1 MKLNKIIYGI
11 LCLTTLN
18 ACSDQMEYKE
28 YSIHPGILPFTTTS
42 GSWKWYSFLSFV
54 FLCSISVFS
63 PFTIVKIYIPKLQE
77 LRCDNH
83 FQKDSIGCG

>member
-28 YSIHPGILPFTTTS
+28 YSNYGVDYVHEGKNIIIVAAEH
-42 GSWKWYSFLSFV
+42 
-54 FLCSISVFS
+54 FS
-63 PFTIVKIYIPKLQE
+63 EKKEI
-77 LRCDNH
+77 
-83 FQKDSIGCG
+83 

>member
-28 YSIHPGILPFTTTS
+28 YSNYGADYVKRTFGDGERHGS
-42 GSWKWYSFLSFV
+42 GRGKRVIRNTKW
-54 FLCSISVFS
+54 
-63 PFTIVKIYIPKLQE
+63 
-77 LRCDNH
+77 RRAR
-83 FQKDSIGCG
+83 